1 MSQSIPVIT
10 LPTQELLD
18 RMHEVLGERAELHLW
33 PMEGPS
39 GLDHIDLAVQ
49 PYMSA
54 PSVLDVLADEDV
66 SAVQAQSLGFD
77 NVDKHLPQGVTYSN
91 AVGVHEGA
99 TAEIALGLVLAAQRD
114 LHIHFADQTKG
125 EWNQRFTPGLM
136 GLTVLCVGV
145 GGVGTA
151 IAHRLLPF
159 EVTLLRSAS
168 RARTDDLGQVYGP
181 ESLPELVGQADVVIV
196 GAPLTDQTRH
206 MFDDEMIGRMKP
218 GSLLVNIGRGPLVDT
233 DALTHATQE
242 GRIRAALDVVDPE
255 PLPSDHP
262 LWTTPG
268 VLITPH
274 VGGRSTS
281 MLDRVVRLLEAQVR
295 HLAAGEPLEHRVL

>member
-1 MSQSIPVIT
+1 MTQSKPVIT

-18 RMHEVLGERAELHLW
+18 RMQQTLGTAAELHLW
-33 PMEGPS
+33 PMDGPS
-39 GLDHIDLAVQ
+39 GLAHIDLAVQ

-54 PSVLDVLADEDV
+54 PNVLDVLAGEDV
-66 SAVQAQSLGFD
+66 AAVQAQSLGYD
-77 NVDKHLPQGVTYSN
+77 NVDKHLPEGITYCN

-114 LHIHFADQTKG
+114 LHIHFADQPQG
-125 EWNQRFTPGLM
+125 EWNQRFSPGLM

-151 IAHRLLPF
+151 IAQRLLPF

-168 RARTDDLGQVYGP
+168 RARFDELGEVHGP
-181 ESLPELVGQADVVIV
+181 ESLPELVEQADVVIL

-206 MFDDEMIGRMKP
+206 MFDEQMISRMKQ
-218 GSLLVNIGRGPLVDT
+218 GALLVNIGRGALVDT
-233 DALTHATQE
+233 HALVRATQE
-242 GRIRAALDVVDPE
+242 GRIRAALDVMDPE

-262 LWTTPG
+262 LWTTEG

-274 VGGRSTS
+274 VGGRSSS
-281 MLDRVVRLLEAQVR
+281 MLDRVVTLLEGQAR
-295 HLAAGEPLEHRVL
+295 RLAAREPLDHRVL